1 MSTEKKFR
9 VSLVPCDNYEKNTV
23 RSAMR
28 KLLAPLGGLDFVS
41 PGMTVAIKA
50 NLVTG
55 AAENKAVT
63 THPELVAALCEMLV
77 ERGAEVIVGDSPGG
91 LFTRGA
97 LQSAYRGAGYERIEE
112 TGAKLNLD
120 TSVRKAVFP
129 EAISAKAFDYTG
141 WLDQADVIIDFS
153 KPGSLDG
160 LLAYAVKN
168 RVPAVLCTTGYTEE
182 QLRQI
187 DETAKQVALFRSGNM
202 SVGIALVRALIR
214 KAATVL
220 GDGFDVEI
228 VETHHN
234 RKVDAP
240 SGTALMLYDAVKDA
254 YDQPREAVY
263 GRHGRDCKRQH
274 NEIGIHALRGG
285 TVTGEHE
292 VSFFGASER
301 IRISHSA
308 ENRSVFA
315 VGALRAAEFLTGKEP
330 GLYSMDDV
338 VGQL

>member
-1 MSTEKKFR
+1 MKILIS
-9 VSLVPCDNYEKNTV
+9 
-23 RSAMR
+23 
-28 KLLAPLGGLDFVS
+28 
-41 PGMTVAIKA
+41 
-50 NLVTG
+50 
-55 AAENKAVT
+55 
-63 THPELVAALCEMLV
+63 
-77 ERGAEVIVGDSPGG
+77 
-91 LFTRGA
+91 GA
-97 LQSAYRGAGYERIEE
+97 LGFMGREVARQCQAQGVEIAAGVDVAEGSA
-112 TGAKLNLD
+112 D
-120 TSVRKAVFP
+120 FP
-129 EAISAKAFDYTG
+129 LVKTFD
-141 WLDQADVIIDFS
+141 QAPVADVIIDFS
-153 KPGSLDG
+153 KPGSLEG

-187 DETAKQVALFRSGNM
+187 DEAAKQVALFRSGNM

-301 IRISHSA
+301 IKISHSA

-315 VGALRAAEFLTGKEP
+315 VGALRAAEFLVGQTP

-338 VGQL
+338 VGRL

>member
-1 MSTEKKFR
+1 MKILIS
-9 VSLVPCDNYEKNTV
+9 
-23 RSAMR
+23 
-28 KLLAPLGGLDFVS
+28 
-41 PGMTVAIKA
+41 
-50 NLVTG
+50 
-55 AAENKAVT
+55 
-63 THPELVAALCEMLV
+63 
-77 ERGAEVIVGDSPGG
+77 
-91 LFTRGA
+91 GA
-97 LQSAYRGAGYERIEE
+97 LGFMGREVARQCQAQGVEIAAGVDVAEGSA
-112 TGAKLNLD
+112 D
-120 TSVRKAVFP
+120 FP
-129 EAISAKAFDYTG
+129 LFKTFD
-141 WLDQADVIIDFS
+141 QAPVADVIIDFS

-168 RVPAVLCTTGYTEE
+168 KVPAVLCTTGYTEE

-187 DETAKQVALFRSGNM
+187 DESAKQVALFRSGNM

-254 YDQPREAVY
+254 YDHPREAVY

-315 VGALRAAEFLTGKEP
+315 VGALRAAEFLTGKKP